1 MSLCFHIYRRV
12 HISDYEIQ
20 IFLFPSVIA
29 HICFRYYMED
39 VSQNTSW
46 VSIYKYTTKRYYFTS
61 SFPFKNQGLYIFLY
75 HTYNRKSCLN
85 PPIPV
90 TCLLTFIVFFTKRAL
105 ILILLHIEHFQ
116 EFRKQLSQNLS
127 YWYIASLFTSF
138 VINFLID
145 KVWFRMSLKLIS
157 DIPSHL
163 FFISSNNMYFSI
175 LTHTIF
181 PYIFSHDIHPTPISW
196 YHIIFLSS
204 NEVLLCNKIP

>member
-1 MSLCFHIYRRV
+1 M
-12 HISDYEIQ
+12 
-20 IFLFPSVIA
+20 
-29 HICFRYYMED
+29 
-39 VSQNTSW
+39 
-46 VSIYKYTTKRYYFTS
+46 SIYKYTAKRYYFTS

-90 TCLLTFIVFFTKRAL
+90 TCLLTFIVFVTKRAL
-105 ILILLHIEHFQ
+105 IFILLHIAHFQ

-157 DIPSHL
+157 DTQSHL
-163 FFISSNNMYFSI
+163 FLLVLII
-175 LTHTIF
+175 
-181 PYIFSHDIHPTPISW
+181 YIFQSLHTQYSHIYFHMIFTPHQYPDIT
-196 YHIIFLSS
+196 LSF
-204 NEVLLCNKIP
+204 